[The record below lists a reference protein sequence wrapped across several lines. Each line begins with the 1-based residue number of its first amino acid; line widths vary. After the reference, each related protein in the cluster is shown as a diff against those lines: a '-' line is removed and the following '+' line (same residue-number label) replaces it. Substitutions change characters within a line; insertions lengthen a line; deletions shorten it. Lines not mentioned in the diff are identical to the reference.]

1 MTKEELIAK
10 IQNTTLGKFIFVG
23 PNGSGKSYLLSQIFN
38 KVKNCIFIDEEGFT
52 KATDKRQG
60 YVNDDTFVYEN
71 KYNRGLSGYQQE
83 TEKLN
88 IDSLNIVKTLNKLK
102 NSLPTKNKSA
112 GIKKIE
118 NIINNILS
126 RNINGIKYF
135 LFDEPDN
142 YLDDKHIKFT
152 KNILEILMNNSKV
165 VCIVS
170 HNPRLLEIL
179 NTDID
184 DIYIFNNWLKND
196 VVNVT
201 SEQLKQVYLDCCD
214 SVSEIRLFEN
224 CTPKEKFFYSKKD
237 NLVDINL
244 YNIIH
249 SYDFYRTL
257 FYDKVVLA
265 EGLTEK
271 LVFNEI
277 DKFQIY
283 VNNFYFCKGKSR
295 YPLLIRI
302 FEQLK
307 KEIVLIF
314 DEDGDNKDKFTFTI
328 NSMFDNYKKIVFTP
342 NLEDELII
350 IEDIIKI
357 ILGDDSASNSKID
370 DLMKTYKAEIL
381 PFALRKD
388 ENLLKQLENKVAQI
402 IDDKY
407 ETFN

>member
-23 PNGSGKSYLLSQIFN
+23 PNGSGKSYMLGQIYN
-38 KVKNCIFIDEEGFT
+38 EVKNCIFIDEEGFT

-88 IDSLNIVKTLNKLK
+88 IDSLNIARTLNKLMK
-102 NSLPTKNKSA
+102 KIPSNNKSA

-118 NIINNILS
+118 NIINSILT
-126 RNINGIKYF
+126 RNINGVNYF

-142 YLDDKHIKFT
+142 YLDDKHIKYT
-152 KNILEILMNNSKV
+152 KKIVEILTNNHKV
-165 VCIVS
+165 VCIVT
-170 HNPRLLEIL
+170 HNPRLLDVL
-179 NTDID
+179 NINID
-184 DIYIFNNWLKND
+184 DIYILNNCLENNI
-196 VVNVT
+196 VNV
-201 SEQLKQVYLDCCD
+201 SIDQLKQIYLDCCD
-214 SVSEIRLFEN
+214 SVSEVKFFEN
-224 CTPKEKFFYSKKD
+224 CDPKERFFYDKKN
-237 NLVDINL
+237 NLIDINL

-257 FYDKVVLA
+257 FYDRVVLV

-271 LVFNEI
+271 LVLNEI

-295 YPLLIRI
+295 YPFLIKI
-302 FEQLK
+302 FEQLNK
-307 KEIVLIF
+307 DIVLIF
-314 DEDGDNKDKFTFTI
+314 DEDSDNKNKFAFTI
-328 NSMFDNYKKIVFTP
+328 NSMFDGYKKIVFTP

-357 ILGDDSASNSKID
+357 ILEDDNASNRDID
-370 DLMKTYKAEIL
+370 KLMKNYKAEIL
-381 PFALRKD
+381 PFALRNDK
-388 ENLLKQLENKVAQI
+388 NLLKQLENKVAQI